1 MLHRNAR
8 LTVRARLEMVLE
20 VESGWTQAEVSRQFR
35 VSRATVSKYVHRYK
49 EHGESGLLDRSS
61 RPRSSPWLTPPRLVE
76 AICKLRRRRSWGPH
90 RIGWQLK
97 IPRSTVYAVLKRTG
111 LNRLA
116 WMHRTT
122 REIVRYEHASPGD
135 MIHLD
140 MKKLARVPD
149 GGGKRFKPG
158 FAETHSGPD
167 SKRPLG
173 YDYLHVAI
181 DDHSRVVYVEVL
193 PDEKGPT
200 TAEFLART
208 LAFYSAK
215 GMTPKR
221 ILTDNGGN
229 YISHAFAEMARTH
242 SVRLKRTRPFRPQTN
257 GKAERFI
264 RTLQQ
269 EWAYSRAFDSNR
281 QRLRALPRFINYY
294 NRRRPHGGIGGAVP
308 VSRL

>member
-1 MLHRNAR
+1 
-8 LTVRARLEMVLE
+8 
-20 VESGWTQAEVSRQFR
+20 
-35 VSRATVSKYVHRYK
+35 
-49 EHGESGLLDRSS
+49 
-61 RPRSSPWLTPPRLVE
+61 
-76 AICKLRRRRSWGPH
+76 
-90 RIGWQLK
+90 
-97 IPRSTVYAVLKRTG
+97 
-111 LNRLA
+111 
-116 WMHRTT
+116 
-122 REIVRYEHASPGD
+122 

-140 MKKLARVPD
+140 VKKLARVPD
-149 GGGKRFKPG
+149 GGGKRFMPG

-200 TAEFLART
+200 TAGFLERT
-208 LAFYSAK
+208 IAFYSAQ
-215 GMTPKR
+215 GMRVKR

-229 YISHAFAEMARTH
+229 YISHVFADMARIH

-269 EWAYSRAFDSNR
+269 EWAYSRAFNSNQ
-281 QRLRALPRFINYY
+281 QRLKQLPRFINYY